1 MRRGSQGSPQT
12 LLTAG
17 RNSDPLFLQNPRGL
31 LVSSLVPSPTQCDTP
46 GSSPG

>member
-12 LLTAG
+12 RLPAG
-17 RNSDPLFLQNPRGL
+17 RNSDPLFLQNPREL
-31 LVSSLVPSPTQCDTP
+31 PVSSLVPSPTQCDVP